1 MWFNRIVAPTFE
13 FGGKLS
19 EALSSTLGSCDRAG
33 AVQGS
38 SASKAGL
45 TTINTANA
53 NTTNRITDIRFPMGR
68 RTNAE
73 VVSYS
78 RWDAFSRIGVASH
91 NVADRWPG
99 RVLRTCSE
107 IDIGRSRRCSKRV
120 VMRPTHWYA

>member
-1 MWFNRIVAPTFE
+1 
-13 FGGKLS
+13 
-19 EALSSTLGSCDRAG
+19 
-33 AVQGS
+33 
-38 SASKAGL
+38 
-45 TTINTANA
+45 
-53 NTTNRITDIRFPMGR
+53 MGR

-120 VMRPTHWYA
+120 VMRPTHWYAWSHHSTIAGWNRSRVSPNSMVRIASVCTCVLLVGSLSPAECVVQSPVNASASCSGSVVLKI